1 MALNI
6 SQIRNL
12 VEDVTT
18 LQIGNGTGDD
28 ISQDLVDTYI
38 REGFQRIIS
47 TYDRWP
53 YFQATYSLSTIQNQ
67 RAYTTG
73 FTRTAPSTVSG
84 ITASDIK
91 EIISV
96 TNETDAG
103 NQLIYIDNFK
113 AENVWV
119 GTNDIAGIPAY
130 FSLWAGQ
137 LQLWPKP
144 DDEYSLT
151 IRGYRQPSY
160 AWLTDTG
167 QNVDLDDEFH
177 IMLINFVVSRCF
189 QFQEDPQMAQVYMNH
204 FDIGVTLARDNLSA
218 PSNNQPLILSGGF
231 QTDPLSFQRYMA
243 NLAIRAVQT
252 GEWG

>member
-6 SQIRNL
+6 SQLRSL
-12 VEDVTT
+12 VEDITS

-47 TYDRWP
+47 LDDRWP
-53 YFQATYSLSTIQNQ
+53 YFQASYSLSTVNNQ

-73 FTRTAPSTVSG
+73 FTRTAPSTV
-84 ITASDIK
+84 TNLTFDDIF

-103 NQLIYIDNFK
+103 NQLIYIDNFR
-113 AENVWV
+113 AETVWV
-119 GTNDIAGIPAY
+119 GTNDIAGIPSY

-144 DDEYSLT
+144 DDVYTLT
-151 IRGYRQPSY
+151 IRGYREPSY

-189 QFQEDPQMAQVYMNH
+189 QFQEDPQMAQVYMQH
-204 FDIGVTLARDNLSA
+204 FDTGVSLSRANLTA
-218 PSNNQPLILSGGF
+218 PNSNQPLILSGGF
-231 QTDPLSFQRYMA
+231 QTDPLSWQRYMA
-243 NLAIRAVQT
+243 NLAIRAVRT
-252 GEWG
+252 GEWV